1 MYNADLHCHSTAS
14 DGLLTPAEVVRLA
27 SARGVNLVS
36 LTDHDE
42 TCGLAE
48 AASAAAESGIGF
60 VSGVEVSATW
70 KSRTTHIVGLGFD
83 PENRAFAEGLARVR
97 ASRERR
103 ARCMA
108 DELTR
113 IGIVGSFE
121 GACAHAARSRLL
133 SRAHFARF
141 LVERNYARD
150 VKSVFHHYLASGKPG
165 YVPHEWPSLEQAVR
179 WIRDSNGVAILA
191 HPGRYRLSDSEME
204 ILLGEFR
211 ALGGQAL
218 EVVTGTPTR
227 HEYRRFSRLARRF
240 GLAGSR
246 GSDYHGPGESRSQP
260 GVLGDLPGD
269 VTPVWK
275 LF

>member
-27 SARGVNLVS
+27 STRGVNLVS

-42 TCGLAE
+42 TCGLVE
-48 AASAAAESGIGF
+48 AASAAAESGIEF

-70 KSRTTHIVGLGFD
+70 KSRTIHIVGLGFD
-83 PENRAFAEGLARVR
+83 TANRVFAEGLARLR

-108 DELTR
+108 DELAR
-113 IGIVGSFE
+113 IGIEGSFE
-121 GACAHAARSRLL
+121 GASAYASPGGLL
-133 SRAHFARF
+133 SRSHFARF

-150 VKSVFHHYLASGKPG
+150 VKSVFQHYLASGKPG
-165 YVPHEWPSLEQAVR
+165 YVAHEWASLEQAVR
-179 WIRDSNGVAILA
+179 WIRDSNGIAVLA
-191 HPGRYRLSDSEME
+191 HPGRYRLSDAEME

-218 EVVTGTPTR
+218 ELVTGTHTR
-227 HEYRRFSRLARRF
+227 HEYRRFARLARRF
-240 GLAGSR
+240 GFAASR
-246 GSDYHGPGESRSQP
+246 GSDYHGPGESRSEP
-260 GVLGDLPGD
+260 GVLAALPGD

>member
-1 MYNADLHCHSTAS
+1 M
-14 DGLLTPAEVVRLA
+14 LTPAEVVRLA
-27 SARGVNLVS
+27 SARGVNLLS
-36 LTDHDE
+36 LTDHDD

-48 AASAAAESGIGF
+48 AASAAAESGMEF

-70 KSRTTHIVGLGFD
+70 KSRTIHIVGLGFD
-83 PENRAFAEGLARVR
+83 AGNLAFADGLAGVR

-103 ARCMA
+103 ARRMA

-113 IGIVGSFE
+113 IGIEGSFE
-121 GACAHAARSRLL
+121 GACAHAGRARLL

-150 VKSVFHHYLASGKPG
+150 VKSVFRHYLVNGKPG
-165 YVPHEWPSLEQAVR
+165 YVAHEWASLEQAVR
-179 WIRDSNGVAILA
+179 WILDSGGVAVLA
-191 HPGRYRLSDSEME
+191 HPGRYRLSDAEME

-218 EVVTGTPTR
+218 ELVTGTHTR
-227 HEYRRFSRLARRF
+227 HECRRFLRLARRF
-240 GLAGSR
+240 GLAASR
-246 GSDYHGPGESRSQP
+246 GSDYHGPGESHSQP
-260 GVLGDLPGD
+260 GVLAALPGD